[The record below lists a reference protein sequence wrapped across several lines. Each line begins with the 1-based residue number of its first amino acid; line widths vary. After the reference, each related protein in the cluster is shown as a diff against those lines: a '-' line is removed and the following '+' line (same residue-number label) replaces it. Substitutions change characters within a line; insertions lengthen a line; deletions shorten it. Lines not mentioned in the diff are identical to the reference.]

1 MTLSEF
7 VLCEHFVLLRY
18 ICFKHSYGNTFC
30 KTFFFRH
37 SELLLLQLI
46 YLMELLDK
54 LTLCF
59 QFLHLL
65 VDDIVQQ
72 TLHLRLLLFRQELRL
87 GDCLI
92 FDLLKLLL
100 VKDVAN
106 QASAVRWDQVVAGV
120 GLSVVFE
127 VLDLL

>member
-7 VLCEHFVLLRY
+7 VLCEHFVLLCY
-18 ICFKHSYGNTFC
+18 IRFKHSYRNTFC

-87 GDCLI
+87 GDCLV
-92 FDLLKLLL
+92 FDLLQLL
-100 VKDVAN
+100 VIKDVAD
-106 QASAVRWDQVVAGV
+106 QASAVRWDQVVTSLS
-120 GLSVVFE
+120 LSVVFE